1 MQTDSTQEWR
11 EQYARYC
18 LRVDFEPLPG
28 TTFDASV
35 KPIFPELGIIRTES
49 SPGFIFR
56 DEDLLRD
63 GNDSFEVI
71 FAQSQELNITHQGC
85 EIRLGPG
92 SATIMQAS
100 ATGRVGSR
108 KRFGFLEVLASSAEF
123 EARGCRAGDA
133 LMQDIGTN
141 SGALKL
147 LRGYIRSLEK
157 SSSLAMSVAGRGIAH
172 RHMLDLM
179 AVAVTS
185 RRSVGES
192 SLGAVAAAH
201 TRAIFD
207 HLASHFSNPDL
218 SLPKVT
224 QRLRISPR
232 YLQRL
237 LETSGTSFTAHVNE
251 LRLKHAFMLLTA
263 QDLSDVR
270 ICDIALQVGF
280 SDVSHFNR
288 LFRSRFGDTPKGV
301 RANQQT
307 SLASKVPCSEP
318 RVGVHA
324 GAACPGPRANRHA
337 DVCRGRG
344 Q

>member
-1 MQTDSTQEWR
+1 MAMQPDPTREWR

-85 EIRLGPG
+85 EIRLRPG
-92 SATIMQAS
+92 DATIMQAN
-100 ATGRVGSR
+100 ATGRVGSP
-108 KRFGFLEVLASSAEF
+108 KRFGFLEVLVSPADWET
-123 EARGCRAGDA
+123 RGCRVCDA
-133 LMQDIGTN
+133 LMQHIGTN

-147 LRGYIRSLEK
+147 LRGYVRSLE
-157 SSSLAMSVAGRGIAH
+157 SNRLTMSVEGRGIVR
-172 RHMLDLM
+172 RHMLDLI
-179 AVAVTS
+179 AIAVTS

-192 SLGAVAAAH
+192 GLSAVAAAH
-201 TRAIFD
+201 TQAILD
-207 HLASHFSNPDL
+207 YLASHFSDPEL
-218 SLPKVT
+218 SLSKVA
-224 QRLRISPR
+224 QSLRISPR

-237 LETSGTSFTAHVNE
+237 LETWGTSFVAHVNE

-263 QDLSDVR
+263 HDLSDIR
-270 ICDIALQVGF
+270 ICNVALQVGF
-280 SDVSHFNR
+280 SDISYFNK
-288 LFRSRFGDTPKGV
+288 LFRARFGDTPKGV
-301 RANQQT
+301 VRTNNLALT
-307 SLASKVPCSEP
+307 SNVPRSEP
-318 RVGVHA
+318 RGRRQLLFQIRPAVR
-324 GAACPGPRANRHA
+324 RAS
-337 DVCRGRG
+337 
-344 Q
+344 QKK